1 MLDSY
6 EIVLYVFKDG
16 VTSTKTPAYSLKETA
31 QECSRLLNEYDGI
44 EGENIK
50 LSVRDRVRE
59 CVILTLDIHD
69 LKAVKQ
75 ANEFV
80 DVKRFVTDALNKYDL
95 NKCTEFETIRGCF

>member
-1 MLDSY
+1 MIDSY

-16 VTSTKTPAYSLKETA
+16 VSSTKTPAYSLKETA
-31 QECSRLLNEYDGI
+31 LECNRLLNEYDCI

-80 DVKRFVTDALNKYDL
+80 DVCGSPGGGGDSSAGCGPGTVQLGRA
-95 NKCTEFETIRGCF
+95 RG

>member
-1 MLDSY
+1 MIDSY

-16 VTSTKTPAYSLKETA
+16 VNSTKTPAYSLKETA
-31 QECSRLLNEYDGI
+31 QECNRLLNEYDGI
-44 EGENIK
+44 DGENVK

-80 DVKRFVTDALNKYDL
+80 DVKRFLTDALNKYDL
-95 NKCTEFETIRGCF
+95 NKCTDFETIRGLF

>member
-6 EIVLYVFKDG
+6 EIVLYTFRDG
-16 VTSTKTPAYSLKETA
+16 VSSNKTQAYSLKETRL
-31 QECSRLLNEYDGI
+31 ECSRILNEYKANNN
-44 EGENIK
+44 EYVK

-80 DVKRFVTDALNKYDL
+80 DIKRFLTDALNKYDL
-95 NKCTEFETIRGCF
+95 NKCTTFETLRGVF

>member
-1 MLDSY
+1 MIDSY
-6 EIVLYVFKDG
+6 EIVLYVFTNG
-16 VTSTKTPAYSLKETA
+16 ISSSKTPAYSLKETA
-31 QECSRLLNEYDGI
+31 LECNRLLNEYDCI

-80 DVKRFVTDALNKYDL
+80 DIKRFLSDALNKYDL
-95 NKCTEFETIRGCF
+95 NKCTEFETIRGVF

>member
-6 EIVLYVFKDG
+6 EIFLYVFKDG
-16 VTSTKTPAYSLKETA
+16 VSSSKTPAYSLKETA
-31 QECSRLLNEYDGI
+31 LECNRLLNEYDGI

-80 DVKRFVTDALNKYDL
+80 DIKRFLSDALKKYDL
-95 NKCTEFETIRGCF
+95 NKCTEFETVRGVF

>member
-6 EIVLYVFKDG
+6 EIVLYVFKDD
-16 VTSTKTPAYSLKETA
+16 VRSSTTPAYSLKETA
-31 QECSRLLNEYDGI
+31 LECNRLLNEYDCI
-44 EGENIK
+44 EGENVK

-69 LKAVKQ
+69 LKAIKQ

-80 DVKRFVTDALNKYDL
+80 DVKRFLSDALNKYDL
-95 NKCTEFETIRGCF
+95 NKCPEFETIRGVF

>member
-16 VTSTKTPAYSLKETA
+16 VSSSKIPAYSLKETA

-44 EGENIK
+44 EGEDIK

-69 LKAVKQ
+69 LKAIKQ

-80 DVKRFVTDALNKYDL
+80 DIKRFLTDALNKYDL
-95 NKCTEFETIRGCF
+95 NKCTEFETIRGVF